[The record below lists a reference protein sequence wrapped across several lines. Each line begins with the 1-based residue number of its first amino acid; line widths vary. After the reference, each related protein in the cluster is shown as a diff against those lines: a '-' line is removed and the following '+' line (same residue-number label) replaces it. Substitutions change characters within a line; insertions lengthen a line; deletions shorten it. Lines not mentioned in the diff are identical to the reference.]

1 MKPTSIL
8 QLIWTSSL
16 LTIAGQ
22 AAAYD
27 CSTLANWSQ
36 QQVYKKGALIQTQNQ
51 AFEAKWYSQNEDPT
65 TYSGPYDVW
74 KNLGICSSGQ
84 DHPPSITLT
93 SPNDGAVLGENDSA
107 VLSADASDIDGD
119 LSYVEFLVDGQSIAF
134 DNTPPFQAT
143 WRAAL
148 GEHSLSAI
156 ATDAQGHSTTSR
168 SATISV
174 KANGTN
180 LPPAVS
186 VNTPTNGQQF
196 YQNDIVNIDVA
207 AEDTDGSITE
217 VIISANSQTISTL
230 TAPPFQ
236 VQWQALPLG
245 ITQLNV
251 KVRDNQGL
259 ISEASVAIEVLSK
272 TAGGCQ
278 GLRSYRA
285 GQSYRAGEL
294 VAHNNHKYRCDV
306 SGWCSSNA
314 LWAYEPG
321 TGQHWRDAW
330 SDLGL
335 CAIAPNVTFTTPDNN
350 STVLINTPTTISI
363 NAQDPDGSIINLSLY
378 ADNSLLSSVS
388 QPSLNYEFTPTAAT
402 PVLLTA
408 KAMDNENNQSEE
420 TITINVTDQP
430 IAVDLLAPTSGS
442 QLTLGNSTQL
452 IAQATAFVGQVT
464 QVQFYADGVL
474 LNTDT
479 SAPFKYNYSPTSIG
493 AKTLHVTATNDSNEQ
508 VSSSGVTLKVI
519 DKPIGKKHKL
529 IGYWHNFVNPAGC
542 PIPLD
547 QMSQAWDVIDIAFA
561 ENDRSSNGTVHFK
574 PFEKDIRSNCPPIDP
589 AKFKTDMQALQA
601 QGKIFVLSLGGA
613 EGTITLNTDADEA
626 AFVRSLTDIIQEW
639 GFDGLDIDL
648 ESGSNLVHGSQ
659 IQARLPRAIKQI
671 EQNIGGN
678 MVLTMAPEHPYVHG
692 GMIAYSGIWG
702 AYIPLINELRDTLDL
717 LHVQLYN
724 NGGLPNPYEPGSA
737 PEGSVN
743 MMVAHAKML
752 IEGFDL
758 ADGSRFAPLRD
769 DQVAIGLPSG
779 PQSAN
784 SGQAPIGNIISA
796 LDCLTKGV
804 DCGTIQPSRAYPNF
818 GGVMTWSINWDKY
831 DGYNFSRPIGDK
843 LTQMEQQ

>member
-8 QLIWTSSL
+8 QLVWTSSL

-119 LSYVEFLVDGQSIAF
+119 LSYVEFLVDGQSIAV

-148 GEHSLSAI
+148 GEHSVSAI
-156 ATDAQGHSTTSR
+156 ATDAQGHSTASR

-174 KANGTN
+174 KAKGTN

-196 YQNDIVNIDVA
+196 YQSDIVNIDVA

-217 VIISANSQTISTL
+217 VIISANSETISTL

-259 ISEASVAIEVLSK
+259 ISEANVAIEVLSK

-330 SDLGL
+330 SDLDS
-335 CAIAPNVTFTTPDNN
+335 A
-350 STVLINTPTTISI
+350 
-363 NAQDPDGSIINLSLY
+363 LSHR
-378 ADNSLLSSVS
+378 
-388 QPSLNYEFTPTAAT
+388 
-402 PVLLTA
+402 
-408 KAMDNENNQSEE
+408 
-420 TITINVTDQP
+420 
-430 IAVDLLAPTSGS
+430 TSH
-442 QLTLGNSTQL
+442 L
-452 IAQATAFVGQVT
+452 
-464 QVQFYADGVL
+464 
-474 LNTDT
+474 
-479 SAPFKYNYSPTSIG
+479 
-493 AKTLHVTATNDSNEQ
+493 
-508 VSSSGVTLKVI
+508 
-519 DKPIGKKHKL
+519 
-529 IGYWHNFVNPAGC
+529 
-542 PIPLD
+542 
-547 QMSQAWDVIDIAFA
+547 
-561 ENDRSSNGTVHFK
+561 
-574 PFEKDIRSNCPPIDP
+574 
-589 AKFKTDMQALQA
+589 
-601 QGKIFVLSLGGA
+601 
-613 EGTITLNTDADEA
+613 
-626 AFVRSLTDIIQEW
+626 
-639 GFDGLDIDL
+639 
-648 ESGSNLVHGSQ
+648 
-659 IQARLPRAIKQI
+659 RLPTI
-671 EQNIGGN
+671 
-678 MVLTMAPEHPYVHG
+678 
-692 GMIAYSGIWG
+692 IA
-702 AYIPLINELRDTLDL
+702 R
-717 LHVQLYN
+717 
-724 NGGLPNPYEPGSA
+724 
-737 PEGSVN
+737 
-743 MMVAHAKML
+743 
-752 IEGFDL
+752 
-758 ADGSRFAPLRD
+758 
-769 DQVAIGLPSG
+769 
-779 PQSAN
+779 
-784 SGQAPIGNIISA
+784 
-796 LDCLTKGV
+796 C
-804 DCGTIQPSRAYPNF
+804 
-818 GGVMTWSINWDKY
+818 
-831 DGYNFSRPIGDK
+831 
-843 LTQMEQQ
+843 